1 MMIKLSL
8 SFFFFLC
15 AIFYFR
21 RYIKPALKEKIFIVF
36 LYLIFIVSTSLFIGS
51 NYFTGVGINESVV
64 YTIFSDLKGA
74 GLQKYLLPFALLLL
88 FSVLFTIISV
98 KVSLSGRKENH
109 NTSKRKYAIFSFF
122 FVASFL
128 SNPGVTGVYSI
139 ISSRMNGEAGDFSK
153 YYYQTNKKNSGPKKN
168 IVYIYAESL
177 ERTYFDKN
185 TFPGLT
191 DELSDIKDKSYD
203 FNNTIQLPG
212 TDYTIA
218 GIVASQ
224 CGLPL
229 FAPFSGNSSDSLSSF
244 FRLC

>member
-21 RYIKPALKEKIFIVF
+21 RYIKPVLKEKIFIVF

-98 KVSLSGRKENH
+98 KVSLSGRK
-109 NTSKRKYAIFSFF
+109 
-122 FVASFL
+122 
-128 SNPGVTGVYSI
+128 
-139 ISSRMNGEAGDFSK
+139 
-153 YYYQTNKKNSGPKKN
+153 
-168 IVYIYAESL
+168 
-177 ERTYFDKN
+177 
-185 TFPGLT
+185 GL
-191 DELSDIKDKSYD
+191 
-203 FNNTIQLPG
+203 
-212 TDYTIA
+212 
-218 GIVASQ
+218 
-224 CGLPL
+224 C
-229 FAPFSGNSSDSLSSF
+229 
-244 FRLC
+244 